1 MDFLYL
7 ILRLLFCVLVV
18 LAMTYV
24 PWMKFKNFC
33 NTRVKN
39 KYANYFLKGC
49 FGLLILLILF
59 KLITLIV

>member
-18 LAMTYV
+18 LAMAYV

-33 NTRVKN
+33 NTRFKN
-39 KYANYFLKGC
+39 KYAIYFLQGC
-49 FGLLILLILF
+49 FGLLILLILL

>member
-18 LAMTYV
+18 LAMAYV
-24 PWMKFKNFC
+24 PWMKFRNFC
-33 NTRVKN
+33 NTKVKN
-39 KYANYFLKGC
+39 KYAIYSLQGC
-49 FGLLILLILF
+49 FGLLILLILL